1 MTAKERMKE
10 LIELFADADKRIELN
25 KAQMAYSPTV
35 GEILDAMAN

>member
-10 LIELFADADKRIELN
+10 LIELFADADKRSELN

-35 GEILDAMAN
+35 GEILGTMAN